1 MEKSQMMTF
10 TTYGDK
16 ARGPVRPGKPL
27 SLLET
32 RDGPSLL
39 QGWGSRSGKAGDS
52 TETGGK

>member
-1 MEKSQMMTF
+1 MMTF

-16 ARGPVRPGKPL
+16 ARGPVLPGKPL

-39 QGWGSRSGKAGDS
+39 QGWGSQSGKAGDS